1 MKDKKKIIICAAVAV
16 VIVIGAIV
24 GVFIGKRNSGKNEE
38 VENSTTEST
47 MATTQASSVVAEGDE
62 TEASTVETTATTT
75 PEFSHKVPDVTGSVK
90 VDGGVAQGVC
100 TYKGV
105 DYVATEDGVFAVTA
119 SGKKKLTSQSAGEY
133 LAVFDDKIYYSAES
147 KTEKEYI
154 EGFEETIDWQL
165 YDGWV
170 MNLDGSGQKKLVEF
184 IGDGF
189 IIYAD
194 NNAIYYA
201 ESPGP
206 GIYTCGIGYYIYKY
220 DINTGK
226 KTVIDEGKVI
236 YKNEDGK
243 NDIWKE
249 SVDNIFF
256 YDDCIYFRHYNS
268 CDGSYVRAAKYNVK
282 TGKKTEIADFCY
294 QLHLAKN
301 GEIYLIEAEE
311 RRPDES
317 TREYTRYFSKYSPK
331 NNKVERIRKCQN
343 ESTLIVGSDEK
354 NIYLSD
360 TDYDAGTSVFAYYN
374 TEDGYKEVVKKNT
387 TDVMFIKYDSSTGKL
402 IYLDNKEDDSLI
414 KELCNGKEK
423 VIKEID
429 DYGGYLTAAGEHCV
443 VVDIYISEES
453 EAEND
458 YYKEKI
464 IMLK

>member
-16 VIVIGAIV
+16 VIIAGVIAGI
-24 GVFIGKRNSGKNEE
+24 FIGKRNADKNTD
-38 VENSTTEST
+38 VDNSTTST
-47 MATTQASSVVAEGDE
+47 TTLTTTTTNTTTIEEEKTEPSTNNVSS
-62 TEASTVETTATTT
+62 TT
-75 PEFSHKVPDVTGSVK
+75 PEVSQTVPSVTDSVK
-90 VDGGVAQGVC
+90 VDGGVARGIC

-105 DYVATEDGVFAVTA
+105 DYVATEDGLFAVTS

-133 LAVFDDKIYYSAES
+133 LAVFDDKIYYSAEG
-147 KTEKEYI
+147 KTEKKYI
-154 EGFEETIDWQL
+154 ESFEETIDWQL
-165 YDGWV
+165 YDAWV
-170 MNLDGSGQKKLVEF
+170 MNLDGSGQKKLLSF

-194 NNAIYYA
+194 DKAIYYA

-226 KTVIDEGKVI
+226 KTVIDEGKI
-236 YKNEDGK
+236 TYKDEYGK
-243 NDIWKE
+243 DEIWKE

-317 TREYTRYFSKYSPK
+317 TCEYTRYFSKYSPK
-331 NNKVERIRKCQN
+331 NNKVERIRKCKN

-354 NIYLSD
+354 NVYFSD
-360 TDYDAGTSVFAYYN
+360 IDYDSGVSVFAYYN

-387 TDVMFIKYDSSTGKL
+387 TDIKFIKYDSSTGKL
-402 IYLDNKEDDSLI
+402 IYLDNKEDKSLI

-423 VIKEID
+423 VVKELK
-429 DYGGYLTAAGEHCV
+429 DYSGYLDAAGEHCV

-453 EAEND
+453 YAEND
-458 YYKEKI
+458 YYNEEI
-464 IMLK
+464 VLLK